1 MKRVPAV
8 RAAAVGAVA
17 ILLTAGCGGDGGSG
31 GGGGDSA
38 GVTDD
43 EILIG
48 TTTALTGVVA
58 ANCKPVDDGAK
69 AWIAKFNE
77 DGGVDG
83 KKVTNIV
90 LDDGYDAAKALANAR
105 ELASEPVLA
114 FFGGCGSLQPPA
126 VLEVADREK
135 IPYLFPSAGL
145 PDVIT
150 NPNLRSL
157 YPLFSD
163 QFEGIMEYAVNDR
176 GPGKAFLINARLPGY
191 EVTRDAMK
199 AGVEAAGG
207 TVVGDT
213 TITAGEP
220 DMAPLALQVKQSGAD
235 YIAAATNSAD
245 GSRIF
250 KALEAAD
257 ALPSKYYVGNSVY
270 LGAAFLGP
278 VGTAAD
284 GVVITPA
291 NVTAPSS
298 DKSAS
303 CVEVL
308 EAADVPVDISSLSG
322 CAFAQVLTTALSET
336 EDLSRE
342 NLLKT
347 IDSWEGKVA
356 SELLP
361 PLTFSED
368 QHVGLSEMGM
378 FSVEG
383 GQPVDVGE
391 TFELNVR

>member
-1 MKRVPAV
+1 VVVAG
-8 RAAAVGAVA
+8 AAVA
-17 ILLTAGCGGDGGSG
+17 LLTAACGGDGSSSSG
-31 GGGGDSA
+31 GQA
-38 GVTDD
+38 EGVTDD
-43 EILIG
+43 EIVIG

-69 AWIAKFNE
+69 AWFAKVNK
-77 DGGVDG
+77 DGGIDG
-83 KKVTNIV
+83 RTINNIV
-90 LDDGYDAAKALANAR
+90 LDDGYDAAKALSNAR
-105 ELASEPVLA
+105 ELAAEPVLA
-114 FFGGCGSLQPPA
+114 YFGGCGSLQPPA
-126 VLEVADREK
+126 VLTVADKED

-150 NPNLRSL
+150 NPHLRSL

-163 QFEGIMEYAVNDR
+163 QFEGIMEYAVNDK

-199 AGVEAAGG
+199 KGVEAAGG

-220 DMAPLALQVKQSGAD
+220 DMAPLALQVKASGAD

-284 GVVITPA
+284 GVVLTPA

-303 CVEVL
+303 CRDVL
-308 EAADVPVDISSLSG
+308 EAAGVDVDISSLSG
-322 CAFAQVLTTALSET
+322 CAFAQVLTAALDET
-336 EDLSRE
+336 EDLNRD
-342 NLLKT
+342 NLMKT
-347 IDSWEGKVA
+347 LDGWKDKVVTD
-356 SELLP
+356 LLP

-368 QHVGLSEMGM
+368 QHVGLSSMGM
-378 FSVEG
+378 FKVENG
-383 GQPVDVGE
+383 EPVDVGE
-391 TFELNVR
+391 TFELNIR

>member
-1 MKRVPAV
+1 MRT
-8 RAAAVGAVA
+8 RAGRA
-17 ILLTAGCGGDGGSG
+17 TAGVAALLVLAACG
-31 GGGGDSA
+31 GGGSDSGDAA
-38 GVTDD
+38 GVSE

-69 AWIAKFNE
+69 AWITKFND

-83 KKVTNIV
+83 RKVKNIV
-90 LDDGYDAAKALANAR
+90 LDDGYDAAKALSNAR
-105 ELASEPVLA
+105 ELAAEPVQA

-126 VLEVADREK
+126 VLNVADRED

-145 PDVIT
+145 PDIID
-150 NPNLRSL
+150 NPNLRTL

-163 QFEGIMEYAVNDR
+163 QFEGIMEYAVNKK

-191 EVTRDAMK
+191 EVTRDGMK

-207 TVVGDT
+207 TVVGDV

-220 DMAPLALQVKQSGAD
+220 DMAPLALQVKKSGAD

-270 LGAAFLGP
+270 LGEAFLGP

-284 GVVITPA
+284 GIVLTPS

-298 DKSAS
+298 PDSAS
-303 CVEVL
+303 CSDAL
-308 EAADVPVDISSLSG
+308 EAAGVEVDISSLSG

-336 EDLSRE
+336 EDLTRE
-342 NLLKT
+342 NLLAT
-347 IDSWEGKVA
+347 IDSWKVKNA
-356 SELLP
+356 SDLLP
-361 PLTFSED
+361 PLTFSAD
-368 QHVGLSEMGM
+368 QHIGLSQMGM
-378 FSVEG
+378 FEVKD

-391 TFELNVR
+391 TFELNIR

>member
-1 MKRVPAV
+1 M
-8 RAAAVGAVA
+8 
-17 ILLTAGCGGDGGSG
+17 LLLAAGCGGDGSSG
-31 GGGGDSA
+31 GGGQGSDTA

-83 KKVTNIV
+83 KKINNIV
-90 LDDGYDAAKALANAR
+90 LDDGYDAAKALSNAR

-126 VLEVADREK
+126 VLQVADRDS

-150 NPNLRSL
+150 NPNLRTL

-191 EVTRDAMK
+191 EVTRDAMR

-220 DMAPLALQVKQSGAD
+220 DMAPLALQVKAAGAD

-257 ALPSKYYVGNSVY
+257 ALPTKYYVGNSVY
-270 LGAAFLGP
+270 LGEAFLGP
-278 VGTAAD
+278 VGAAAD
-284 GVVITPA
+284 DIVLTPA

-298 DKSAS
+298 EKSSS
-303 CVEVL
+303 CAEVL
-308 EAADVPVDISSLSG
+308 EAAGVSVDISSLSG

-342 NLLKT
+342 NLMKT
-347 IDSWEGKVA
+347 IDSWKDKTA
-356 SELLP
+356 SDLLP
-361 PLTFSED
+361 PLTFSAD

-378 FSVEG
+378 FKVEG
-383 GQPVDVGE
+383 GEPVDVGE
-391 TFELNVR
+391 TFELNTR

>member
-1 MKRVPAV
+1 MKRIAVV
-8 RAAAVGAVA
+8 RATAGGAAA
-17 ILLTAGCGGDGGSG
+17 LLLVAGCGGDGSSGSSG
-31 GGGGDSA
+31 GVK
-38 GVTDD
+38 GVTDN

-69 AWIAKFNE
+69 AWIEKFND

-83 KKVTNIV
+83 RMVKNIV
-90 LDDGYDAAKALANAR
+90 LDDGYDAAKALSNAR
-105 ELASEPVLA
+105 ELAAEPVLA

-126 VLEVADREK
+126 VLTVADREK

-145 PDVIT
+145 PDIIT

-163 QFEGIMEYAVNDR
+163 QFEGIMEYAMNDR

-220 DMAPLALQVKQSGAD
+220 DMAPLALQVKESGAD

-257 ALPSKYYVGNSVY
+257 ALPTKYYVGNSVY
-270 LGAAFLGP
+270 LGEAFLGP
-278 VGTAAD
+278 VGAAAD
-284 GVVITPA
+284 GIVITPA

-298 DKSAS
+298 DQSAS
-303 CVEVL
+303 CADVL
-308 EAADVPVDISSLSG
+308 EEAGMGVDISSLSG

-342 NLLKT
+342 NLLAT
-347 IDSWEGKVA
+347 IDGWEDKEA
-356 SELLP
+356 SDLLP

-378 FSVEG
+378 FQVED

-391 TFELNVR
+391 VFELNVR